1 MAVRFFVVL
10 LPARDLLLGAKNLFV
25 AAIADGDA
33 ARLAAVRSAAQV
45 R

>member
-1 MAVRFFVVL
+1 LAAVR
-10 LPARDLLLGAKNLFV
+10 DLFICAKHLFV